1 MSIKDDING
10 DLKKAL
16 LSNDKQTATTLR
28 GLKSIILDAEISE
41 GKRDTGLS
49 EEEVIKVLVK
59 AEKQRKESAS
69 MYDQAGETER
79 AAAERQE
86 IGIIKQYLPEEVSE
100 EKINSLIDDAIAGAT
115 DVSLQSMGMIIG
127 KVKNAAGPTADGG
140 LIAKLVK
147 DRLGSK

>member
-1 MSIKDDING
+1 M
-10 DLKKAL
+10 
-16 LSNDKQTATTLR
+16 
-28 GLKSIILDAEISE
+28 
-41 GKRDTGLS
+41 
-49 EEEVIKVLVK
+49 
-59 AEKQRKESAS
+59 
-69 MYDQAGETER
+69 
-79 AAAERQE
+79 
-86 IGIIKQYLPEEVSE
+86 PEEVSE

>member
-28 GLKSIILDAEISE
+28 GLKSIILDVEISE

-86 IGIIKQYLPEEVSE
+86 IGIIRRYLPEEVSE
-100 EKINSLIDDAIAGAT
+100 EKINSLIDDVIAST
-115 DVSLQSMGMIIG
+115 PDVSLQSMGMIIG
-127 KVKNAAGPTADGG
+127 KVKNVAGPTADGG